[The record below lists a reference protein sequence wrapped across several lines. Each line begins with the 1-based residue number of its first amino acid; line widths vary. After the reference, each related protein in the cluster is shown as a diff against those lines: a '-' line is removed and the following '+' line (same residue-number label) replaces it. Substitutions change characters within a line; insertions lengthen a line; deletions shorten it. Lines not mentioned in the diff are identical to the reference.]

1 MAEETGSA
9 DTGNPNST
17 AEDKVVEEIHPNDQ
31 NHGRQTH
38 VVPEWLS
45 GIEDTTVRAWAEGKR
60 YPSVEQAMKSAYHA
74 EKVVGADR
82 AGRTVML
89 LGDEPTPE
97 ESAAF
102 YNKLGRPEEAS
113 AYGFTA
119 PEGADP
125 AFAESAKTKFHEL
138 GLSDKQAVELSG
150 WYNEQATGSVEQTE
164 AQYKQQVADD
174 TAGLQKE
181 WGAAYDKNIL
191 AAKAAAST
199 FGLDETQV
207 ENMEAALGFGGLMR
221 FMNSIGSKL
230 GEDTLEGNDANVS
243 GVMTPETAKIKM
255 SELTGSKEFM
265 DAWMDRSHP
274 GHAAAVA
281 KKESLSKMI
290 MGQAP

>member
-1 MAEETGSA
+1 MAEETGSGE
-9 DTGNPNST
+9 TGNPEGEGSVAQEGQANAFLDTVQDVDLREWAGSKGIS
-17 AEDKVVEEIHPNDQ
+17 APDQ
-31 NHGRQTH
+31 A
-38 VVPEWLS
+38 LS
-45 GIEDTTVRAWAEGKR
+45 SYRNL
-60 YPSVEQAMKSAYHA
+60 
-74 EKVVGADR
+74 EKVFGADK
-82 AGRTVML
+82 AGRTVVL
-89 LGDEPTPE
+89 LGDDPTPE

-138 GLSDKQAVELSG
+138 GLSDKQAIELSE
-150 WYNEQATGSVEQTE
+150 WYTGQATGSVEQTK
-164 AQYKQQVADD
+164 ADYDQQVATDK
-174 TAGLQKE
+174 AGLQKE

-243 GVMTPETAKIKM
+243 GVMTPAQAKIAM
-255 SELTGSKEFM
+255 SELTGSKEFS

-281 KKESLSKMI
+281 KKEALAKMI
-290 MGQAP
+290 VGQAS